1 MKINKFSIIFVS
13 VLGCAAIYGA
23 TLDAPKNNSIQ
34 VPAKVVSVYD
44 GDTITVEF
52 KIKANVRLLECW
64 APEIKTK
71 NQEEKDKGLASKKYL
86 EKLLQANDEIMV
98 EIPFDGNISNSIS
111 LSRVLA
117 NIYKDVDSDGINDNI
132 STIMVDQG
140 YATKTKEK

>member
-23 TLDAPKNNSIQ
+23 TLDHPKNNSIQ

-86 EKLLQANDEIMV
+86 EKLLQVNDEIMV